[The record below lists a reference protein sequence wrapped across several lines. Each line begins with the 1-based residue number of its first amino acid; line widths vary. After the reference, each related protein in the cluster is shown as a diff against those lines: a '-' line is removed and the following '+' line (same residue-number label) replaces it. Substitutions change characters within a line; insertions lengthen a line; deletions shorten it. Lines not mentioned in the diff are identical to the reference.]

1 MRRWT
6 PSSSTWTEG
15 EQCWDCGPPICIQV
29 RPGRALTPV
38 EPVVRRPRPRIPWTS
53 HYGRSSRTDAAV
65 NTDAPRVFVA
75 GIPDRF
81 TVRSWLYR
89 TELPSWCRPIPSGTL
104 STRKAPPAPDRWPG
118 AASSPRWSRSS
129 PRTCSRSMPAGL
141 TPPRSWLRCSASVE
155 TRCTADPSRLSS
167 AASSAATLRSPV
179 AGSTDRPDQD
189 HPQPRPVAG
198 QRPCEPR

>member
-1 MRRWT
+1 MDAIQQYLDGGGAVLGLRT
-6 PSSSTWTEG
+6 SNMHSSSARTSADTSG
-15 EQCWDCGPPICIQV
+15 TSRSAATSSDPLDQPL
-29 RPGRALTPV
+29 RPQLPDRRCREYGCAAG
-38 EPVVRRPRPRIPWTS
+38 VRRR
-53 HYGRSSRTDAAV
+53 D
-65 NTDAPRVFVA
+65 
-75 GIPDRF
+75 PDRF

-104 STRKAPPAPDRWPG
+104 STRKAPPAADRWPG

-129 PRTCSRSMPAGL
+129 PRTCSGSMPAGL

-198 QRPCEPR
+198 QRPCKPR